1 MMKTINIKTISI
13 LSIFIFLMLI
23 SSVAHAEGSLLFTP
37 VPGDISMKIL
47 GQLFG
52 KLFAT
57 ASGGAFSGGNDPI
70 ISAVMTFNGAVL
82 IVGGILAAYTILL
95 GVIGTAHDGEML
107 GKQLSSAFVPI
118 RYTVGVALVLP
129 VIGGY
134 SIIQLLVA
142 FLVMNG
148 VGLADNVWIS
158 YAQQPV
164 ASSNTTMLL
173 SNKEKVVKMAE
184 NLYKI
189 EYCMLMEKKAIDKK
203 WFKGDLTVN
212 SVSWKAPVL
221 INNFGQKTIAYKAG
235 VETTK
240 FDGRC
245 GTYLPVVQQASG
257 GSIGNK
263 GTENQGL
270 LGDLSGVMGTPINLT
285 PIVGYHNDAA
295 WGAGGLTATMR
306 DLAIRSQG
314 DIQKLNKDKLYAEI
328 VAASEKYINTI
339 QSKSKSLVTTGTESG
354 KIGSFSAAAKKDGWF
369 IAGAWFIKQVY
380 AADAINNAINT
391 LPNVSYNGYAAIVW
405 SYDVGAGDAMNANVI
420 VANAE
425 NNKGGP
431 QTIFSGSE
439 EERKKAKDD
448 TYGKGIGARLSSW
461 LGGFVTGIDI
471 GQLKNDQRHPIVV
484 MADMGSHII
493 GSTLAEMG
501 TFASI
506 TMLLSIFGFSS
517 GVALATSVQ
526 MFLMPLI
533 ATLWTVAFMTTNLIP
548 MMPFIIWLGAV
559 IGWTILVVEA
569 IIAAP
574 LWAIMHLHPTGSDI
588 VGRGGAGYSLVLGL
602 LLRPVLL
609 IFGFVAAV
617 TLSAVFGEFINKIF
631 FQVWESSKNGE
642 IGFVSTVFASVM
654 YVSVMLIFITKM
666 FSVTTMIADQLLKW
680 MGGPSEQLGQF
691 ASAFEQ
697 RGNQTMAAAAAFT
710 NQAATGAMK
719 GAVTGMSKL
728 AAARATKKAQQEGAV
743 NDLRS
748 QANGEMDAKSES
760 VDLMAKHDGNQ
771 MQGNYND
778 LNDSIRDLGGDK
790 SETAQDFVGAYNKAR
805 TDNPA
810 MSHSQAK
817 ESAFDN
823 VMGSG
828 AYAKVQGAKQAARER
843 GGSITRAAKEAVAE
857 LQKAS
862 SGSDSV
868 VKNNGE

>member
-13 LSIFIFLMLI
+13 LSIFIFLMLVG
-23 SSVAHAEGSLLFTP
+23 SVAHAEGSLLFTP
-37 VPGDISMKIL
+37 VSGDISMKVL
-47 GQLFG
+47 SQLFG
-52 KLFAT
+52 KLFET

-70 ISAVMTFNGAVL
+70 ISAIMTFNGAVL
-82 IVGGILAAYTILL
+82 IVGGILAGYTILL

-118 RYTVGVALVLP
+118 RYTAGVALVLP

-134 SIIQLLVA
+134 NIMQLLVA

-164 ASSNTTMLL
+164 AATNTTMLL
-173 SNKEKVVKMAE
+173 SNKEKVVTMAE

-189 EYCMLMEKKAIDKK
+189 EYCMLMEKKAINNK
-203 WFKGDLTVN
+203 WWKGDLDVEKVTWHDAV
-212 SVSWKAPVL
+212 
-221 INNFGQKTIAYKAG
+221 KTDILGTKSTSYMAG
-235 VETTK
+235 IDTLR

-245 GTYLPVVQQASG
+245 GTFLPVVQQDG
-257 GSIGNK
+257 PGSIDNS

-285 PIVGYHNDAA
+285 PVTGYHNKAA
-295 WGAGGLTATMR
+295 FEGNSLKAAMK
-306 DLAIRSQG
+306 DLAVRSQG
-314 DIQKLNKDKLYAEI
+314 DLGKLNKNALYAEI
-328 VAASEKYINTI
+328 VAASQTYINTV
-339 QSKSKSLVTTGTESG
+339 QGKAKSLVTTGGDSG
-354 KIGSFSAAAKKDGWF
+354 KIGSFSDAAKKDGWF

-380 AADAINNAINT
+380 AADAINNAMNT
-391 LPNVSYNGYAAIVW
+391 LPNVSYNGDAAIVW
-405 SYDVGAGDAMNANVI
+405 AYDTGAGDANNANAI

-425 NNKGGP
+425 NNQGGT
-431 QTIFSGSE
+431 QTIFSGSK
-439 EERKKAKDD
+439 EEREKAASDS
-448 TYGKGIGARLSSW
+448 YGKGAGAWIGSL
-461 LGGFVTGIDI
+461 LGKFVTGIDI
-471 GQLKNDQRHPIVV
+471 AKLKNDTRHPIVV
-484 MADMGSHII
+484 MAEMGSSMLSVTMGAMIALTGTSMVMSI
-493 GSTLAEMG
+493 WPSTA
-501 TFASI
+501 
-506 TMLLSIFGFSS
+506 
-517 GVALATSVQ
+517 GVALTTGLS

-533 ATLWTVAFMTTNLIP
+533 ATLWVVGFMTTNLLP
-548 MMPFIIWLGAV
+548 MMPFIIWLGAI

-574 LWAIMHLHPTGSDI
+574 LWAVMHLHPTGSDI

-609 IFGFVAAV
+609 IFGFIAAV
-617 TLSAVFGEFINKIF
+617 TLSAVFGEFINKLF
-631 FQVWESSKNGE
+631 FQVWSSSRNGE
-642 IGFVSTVFASVM
+642 IGFVSVIFASVM
-654 YVSVMLIFITKM
+654 YVSIMLIFITKM

-691 ASAFEQ
+691 ASAFEH

-710 NQAATGAMK
+710 NQAAAGGMRGA
-719 GAVTGMSKL
+719 AAGMNKL
-728 AAARATKKAQQEGAV
+728 AAARAAKKAQQERAV

-771 MQGNYND
+771 IQGNYDD

-817 ESAFDN
+817 ESAFDS

-828 AYAKVQGAKQAARER
+828 AYGKVQGAKQAARER

-862 SGSDSV
+862 GV
-868 VKNNGE
+868 PQGKNLGD